1 MQFLASRFIL
11 TDNSE
16 EISFNPQISSEYAQ
30 YIQGSV
36 LPQKDKHKVQPV
48 VPVMGRITVNGTI
61 AQFSAKLSV
70 PPHLWEVKGGRAK
83 GKSLEADRI
92 NRYLDNIR
100 IQIGKH
106 YQSICDR
113 DGYVSADKVKNAYL
127 GFSKRY
133 KLLLELCDEFCK
145 EYKNRIDVDRTIHS
159 LFRYQ
164 TLRRDLSLFICQDY
178 KVKDIPLVE
187 LDQSFA
193 EKFAAYLKHVKG
205 LADTTISV
213 EIKSLK
219 HIVKKAFN
227 DGQMEKNPFAYYY
240 YFADQP
246 EIEYL
251 TEEEI
256 NKLIIGK
263 VKQQRQ
269 DRTRDMFLFCCFT
282 GLSYADLAKLSYEEL
297 KQTPNGAWWISS
309 IRQKTKVP
317 FTVKLL
323 PVAKAILEKYRI
335 PANRFNRL
343 FPENPG
349 KVFPVAS
356 LKSSDA
362 SLKHIARQCG
372 IAKNLKFHTARH
384 TFATTVSLMNG
395 IPLETVSKMLGHKY
409 TTTTQI
415 YAKVTNQMID
425 NAISRIEDQ
434 IGERFQCPTLKEESD
449 G

>member
-1 MQFLASRFIL
+1 MRSTFK
-11 TDNSE
+11 
-16 EISFNPQISSEYAQ
+16 
-30 YIQGSV
+30 V
-36 LPQKDKHKVQPV
+36 LFYLKKNKHKIQSV

-205 LADTTISV
+205 LANTTISV

-269 DRTRDMFLFCCFT
+269 DRTRDLFLFCCFT

-297 KQTPNGAWWISS
+297 KQTSDGAWWISS

-335 PANRFNRL
+335 EENRYNPL

-362 SLKHIARQCG
+362 CLKHIARQCG
-372 IAKNLKFHTARH
+372 ITKNLKFHCGRH

>member
-1 MQFLASRFIL
+1 MRSTFK
-11 TDNSE
+11 
-16 EISFNPQISSEYAQ
+16 
-30 YIQGSV
+30 V
-36 LPQKDKHKVQPV
+36 LFYLKKNKHKIQSV

-193 EKFAAYLKHVKG
+193 EKFAAYLKHVRG

-282 GLSYADLAKLSYEEL
+282 GLSYADLAKLSYDEL
-297 KQTPNGAWWISS
+297 TQTPDGAWWISS

-335 PANRFNRL
+335 EENRYNPL

-362 SLKHIARQCG
+362 CLKHIARQCG
-372 IAKNLKFHTARH
+372 ITKNLKFHMARH

>member
-1 MQFLASRFIL
+1 MRSTFK
-11 TDNSE
+11 
-16 EISFNPQISSEYAQ
+16 
-30 YIQGSV
+30 V
-36 LPQKDKHKVQPV
+36 LFYLKKNKHKIQSV

-205 LADTTISV
+205 LADTTISI

-415 YAKVTNQMID
+415 YAKVTNQMIG
-425 NAISRIEDQ
+425 NAISRIEDK
-434 IGERFQCPTLKEESD
+434 IGDRFQFPTLKEESD

>member
-1 MQFLASRFIL
+1 MHRVSFSGNSKHDKVISDEVTVFGSLPRLFCYVLHKRFIC
-11 TDNSE
+11 NSLAGY
-16 EISFNPQISSEYAQ
+16 SWHGQRYDRPVQRQIQPSS
-30 YIQGSV
+30 
-36 LPQKDKHKVQPV
+36 L
-48 VPVMGRITVNGTI
+48 
-61 AQFSAKLSV
+61 
-70 PPHLWEVKGGRAK
+70 LWEVKGGRAK

-106 YQSICDR
+106 YQSICDH

-415 YAKVTNQMID
+415 YAKVTNQMIG
-425 NAISRIEDQ
+425 NAISRIEDK
-434 IGERFQCPTLKEESD
+434 IGDRFQFPTLKEESD

>member
-1 MQFLASRFIL
+1 MRSTFK
-11 TDNSE
+11 
-16 EISFNPQISSEYAQ
+16 
-30 YIQGSV
+30 V
-36 LPQKDKHKVQPV
+36 LFYLKRNKKKTQSA
-48 VPVMGRITVNGTI
+48 VPLMGRITVNGTI
-61 AQFSAKLSV
+61 SQFSAKLTV
-70 PPHLWEVKGGRAK
+70 PERLWEVRGGRAK
-83 GKSLEADRI
+83 GRSLEADRI

-193 EKFAAYLKHVKG
+193 EKFAAYLKHVRG

-356 LKSSDA
+356 LKSSDVC
-362 SLKHIARQCG
+362 LKHIARQCG
-372 IAKNLKFHTARH
+372 ITKNLKFHMARH
-384 TFATTVSLMNG
+384 TFATTLSLMNG

>member
-1 MQFLASRFIL
+1 MRSTFK
-11 TDNSE
+11 
-16 EISFNPQISSEYAQ
+16 
-30 YIQGSV
+30 V
-36 LPQKDKHKVQPV
+36 LFYLKKDKHKPQPV
-48 VPVMGRITVNGTI
+48 VPVMGRITVNGSI
-61 AQFSAKLSV
+61 SQFSAKLSV

-92 NRYLDNIR
+92 NRHLDNIR

-106 YQSICDR
+106 YQFICDH

-127 GFSKRY
+127 GFGKKY

-145 EYKNRIDVDRTIHS
+145 EYKTRVDVDRTIHS
-159 LFRYQ
+159 LLRYQ
-164 TLRRDLSLFICQDY
+164 TLRRDLSLFVCQNY
-178 KVKDIPLVE
+178 KVRDIPLAE

-193 EKFAAYLKHVKG
+193 EKFAAYLKHLKG
-205 LADTTISV
+205 LADTTVSI

-219 HIVKKAFN
+219 HIIKKAFN
-227 DGQMEKNPFAYYY
+227 DGQTDKNPFAYYY
-240 YFADQP
+240 YVAEQP

-251 TEEEI
+251 TEEDI
-256 NKLIIGK
+256 NRLINGK
-263 VKQQRQ
+263 VRQQRQ

-282 GLSYADLAKLSYEEL
+282 GLSYADLAKLTYDEL
-297 KQTPNGAWWISS
+297 TQTPDGEWWITS
-309 IRQKTKVP
+309 IRQKTKVA

-335 PANRFNRL
+335 PTNRFNRL
-343 FPENPG
+343 SPG
-349 KVFPVAS
+349 NSDKVFPVAS

-372 IAKNLKFHTARH
+372 IAKNLKFHIARH
-384 TFATTVSLMNG
+384 TFATTVTLMNG

-415 YAKVTNQMID
+415 YAKVTNPMID
-425 NAISRIEDQ
+425 KAITQIEGK
-434 IGERFQCPTLKEESD
+434 IGERFQFPRLPEENA

>member
-1 MQFLASRFIL
+1 MRKVSYSR
-11 TDNSE
+11 NSKHE
-16 EISFNPQISSEYAQ
+16 KAMIDEITVSRSLPRLFSMS
-30 YIQGSV
+30 YIK
-36 LPQKDKHKVQPV
+36 KDKHKVQPV

-193 EKFAAYLKHVKG
+193 EKFAAYLKHVRG

-415 YAKVTNQMID
+415 YAKVTNQMIG
-425 NAISRIEDQ
+425 NAISRIEDK
-434 IGERFQCPTLKEESD
+434 IGDRFQFPTLKEESD

>member
-1 MQFLASRFIL
+1 MRSTFK
-11 TDNSE
+11 
-16 EISFNPQISSEYAQ
+16 
-30 YIQGSV
+30 V
-36 LPQKDKHKVQPV
+36 LFYLKKNKHKIQSV

-70 PPHLWEVKGGRAK
+70 PPHPWEVKGGRAK

-193 EKFAAYLKHVKG
+193 EKFAAYLKHVRG

-415 YAKVTNQMID
+415 YAKVTNQMIG
-425 NAISRIEDQ
+425 NAISRIEDK
-434 IGERFQCPTLKEESD
+434 IGDRFQFPTLKEESD

>member
-1 MQFLASRFIL
+1 MRSTFK
-11 TDNSE
+11 
-16 EISFNPQISSEYAQ
+16 
-30 YIQGSV
+30 V
-36 LPQKDKHKVQPV
+36 LFYLKKNKHKIQSV

-415 YAKVTNQMID
+415 YAKVTNQMIG
-425 NAISRIEDQ
+425 NAISRIEDK
-434 IGERFQCPTLKEESD
+434 IGDRFQFPTLKEESD

>member
-1 MQFLASRFIL
+1 MRSTFK
-11 TDNSE
+11 
-16 EISFNPQISSEYAQ
+16 
-30 YIQGSV
+30 V
-36 LPQKDKHKVQPV
+36 LFYLKKNKHKIQSV

-193 EKFAAYLKHVKG
+193 EKFAAYLKHVRG

-372 IAKNLKFHTARH
+372 IAKNLKFHCTRH

-415 YAKVTNQMID
+415 YAKVTNQMIG
-425 NAISRIEDQ
+425 NAISRIEDK
-434 IGERFQCPTLKEESD
+434 IGDRFQFPTLKEESD

>member
-1 MQFLASRFIL
+1 MRSTFK
-11 TDNSE
+11 
-16 EISFNPQISSEYAQ
+16 
-30 YIQGSV
+30 V
-36 LPQKDKHKVQPV
+36 LFYLKKNKHKIQSV

-193 EKFAAYLKHVKG
+193 EKFAAYLKHVRG

-372 IAKNLKFHTARH
+372 IAKNLKFHVGRH

-415 YAKVTNQMID
+415 YAKVTNQMIG
-425 NAISRIEDQ
+425 NAISRIEDK
-434 IGERFQCPTLKEESD
+434 IGDRFQFPTLKEESD

>member
-1 MQFLASRFIL
+1 MRSTFK
-11 TDNSE
+11 
-16 EISFNPQISSEYAQ
+16 
-30 YIQGSV
+30 V
-36 LPQKDKHKVQPV
+36 LFYLKKDKHKVQPV

-205 LADTTISV
+205 LANTTISV

-297 KQTPNGAWWISS
+297 KQTSDGAWWISS

-356 LKSSDA
+356 LKSSDVC
-362 SLKHIARQCG
+362 LKHIARQCG
-372 IAKNLKFHTARH
+372 ITKNLKFHCGRH

-425 NAISRIEDQ
+425 NVISRIEDQ

>member
-1 MQFLASRFIL
+1 MRSTFK
-11 TDNSE
+11 
-16 EISFNPQISSEYAQ
+16 
-30 YIQGSV
+30 V
-36 LPQKDKHKVQPV
+36 LFYLKKDKYKVQSV

-61 AQFSAKLSV
+61 AQFSAKLNV

-92 NRYLDNIR
+92 NRHLDNIR

-106 YQSICDR
+106 YQSICDH

-127 GFSKRY
+127 GFGKKY
-133 KLLLELCDEFCK
+133 KLLLELCDEFCRS
-145 EYKNRIDVDRTIHS
+145 YKDRITVDRTIHS
-159 LFRYQ
+159 LLRYQ
-164 TLRRDLSLFICQDY
+164 TLRRDLGHFVCRNY
-178 KVKDIPLVE
+178 KVKDIPLAE

-193 EKFAAYLKHVKG
+193 EKFAADLKHVRG

-219 HIVKKAFN
+219 HIIKKAFN
-227 DGQMEKNPFAYYY
+227 DGQIDKNPFVYYHY
-240 YFADQP
+240 VAEQP

-251 TEEEI
+251 TEEDI
-256 NKLIIGK
+256 NRLINGK

-282 GLSYADLAKLSYEEL
+282 GLSYADLAKLTYDEL
-297 KQTPNGAWWISS
+297 TQTPDGEWWITS
-309 IRQKTKVP
+309 IRQKTKVA

-343 FPENPG
+343 FPGNPD

-362 SLKHIARQCG
+362 CLKHIARQCG
-372 IAKNLKFHTARH
+372 IAKNLKFHSARH
-384 TFATTVSLMNG
+384 TFATTVTLTQG
-395 IPLETVSKMLGHKY
+395 VPLETVSKMLGHKRI
-409 TTTTQI
+409 TTTQI
-415 YAKVTNQMID
+415 YARITNDKIGQDMTALSEKLKNVFKVAQ
-425 NAISRIEDQ
+425 
-434 IGERFQCPTLKEESD
+434 
-449 G
+449 

>member
-1 MQFLASRFIL
+1 MRSTFK
-11 TDNSE
+11 
-16 EISFNPQISSEYAQ
+16 
-30 YIQGSV
+30 V
-36 LPQKDKHKVQPV
+36 LFYLKRNKEKTQSA

-61 AQFSAKLSV
+61 SQFSAKLTV
-70 PPHLWEVKGGRAK
+70 PERLWEVRGGRAK
-83 GKSLEADRI
+83 GRSLEADRI

-193 EKFAAYLKHVKG
+193 EKFAAYLKHVRG

-227 DGQMEKNPFAYYY
+227 
-240 YFADQP
+240 
-246 EIEYL
+246 L
-251 TEEEI
+251 S
-256 NKLIIGK
+256 LIHISEP
-263 VKQQRQ
+263 
-269 DRTRDMFLFCCFT
+269 TRP
-282 GLSYADLAKLSYEEL
+282 Y
-297 KQTPNGAWWISS
+297 
-309 IRQKTKVP
+309 
-317 FTVKLL
+317 
-323 PVAKAILEKYRI
+323 
-335 PANRFNRL
+335 
-343 FPENPG
+343 
-349 KVFPVAS
+349 
-356 LKSSDA
+356 
-362 SLKHIARQCG
+362 
-372 IAKNLKFHTARH
+372 
-384 TFATTVSLMNG
+384 
-395 IPLETVSKMLGHKY
+395 
-409 TTTTQI
+409 
-415 YAKVTNQMID
+415 
-425 NAISRIEDQ
+425 
-434 IGERFQCPTLKEESD
+434 
-449 G
+449 

>member
-1 MQFLASRFIL
+1 MRSTFK
-11 TDNSE
+11 
-16 EISFNPQISSEYAQ
+16 
-30 YIQGSV
+30 V
-36 LPQKDKHKVQPV
+36 LFYLKRNKKKTQSA
-48 VPVMGRITVNGTI
+48 VPLMGRITVNGTI
-61 AQFSAKLSV
+61 SQFSAKLTV
-70 PPHLWEVKGGRAK
+70 PERLWEVRGGRAK
-83 GKSLEADRI
+83 GRSLEADRI

-193 EKFAAYLKHVKG
+193 EKFAAYLKHVRG

-415 YAKVTNQMID
+415 YAKVTNQMIG
-425 NAISRIEDQ
+425 NAISRIEDK
-434 IGERFQCPTLKEESD
+434 IGDRFQFPTLKEESD

>member
-1 MQFLASRFIL
+1 MRSTFK
-11 TDNSE
+11 
-16 EISFNPQISSEYAQ
+16 
-30 YIQGSV
+30 V
-36 LPQKDKHKVQPV
+36 LFYLKKDKHKVQPV

-106 YQSICDR
+106 YQSICDH

-297 KQTPNGAWWISS
+297 KQTSDGAWWISS

-415 YAKVTNQMID
+415 YAKVTNQMIG
-425 NAISRIEDQ
+425 NAISRIEDK
-434 IGERFQCPTLKEESD
+434 IGDRFQFPTLKEESD

>member
-1 MQFLASRFIL
+1 MRSTFK
-11 TDNSE
+11 
-16 EISFNPQISSEYAQ
+16 
-30 YIQGSV
+30 V
-36 LPQKDKHKVQPV
+36 LFYLKKDKHKVQPV

-205 LADTTISV
+205 LANTTISV

-323 PVAKAILEKYRI
+323 PVAKAILEKYKDQLPSGMI
-335 PANRFNRL
+335 LPIISNQ
-343 FPENPG
+343 
-349 KVFPVAS
+349 KVNEYLKEIAS
-356 LKSSDA
+356 ICSINKS
-362 SLKHIARQCG
+362 LT
-372 IAKNLKFHTARH
+372 FHVARH
-384 TFATTVSLMNG
+384 TC
-395 IPLETVSKMLGHKY
+395 VSKGTIKSLRSKLSQIDLRIPTNHP
-409 TTTTQI
+409 TQKHI
-415 YAKVTNQMID
+415 QFLLRTFGRNFKKCT
-425 NAISRIEDQ
+425 
-434 IGERFQCPTLKEESD
+434 
-449 G
+449 

>member
-1 MQFLASRFIL
+1 MRSTFK
-11 TDNSE
+11 
-16 EISFNPQISSEYAQ
+16 
-30 YIQGSV
+30 V
-36 LPQKDKHKVQPV
+36 LFYLKRDKHKVQPV
-48 VPVMGRITVNGTI
+48 FPVMGRITVNGI
-61 AQFSAKLSV
+61 ISQFSAKLNV
-70 PPHLWEVKGGRAK
+70 PPHLWEVKDGRAK

-92 NRYLDNIR
+92 NRHLDNIR

-106 YQSICDR
+106 YQSICDH
-113 DGYVSADKVKNAYL
+113 DGYVSADKVKNACL
-127 GFSKRY
+127 GFGRKY
-133 KLLLELCDEFCK
+133 KLLLELCDEFCRS
-145 EYKNRIDVDRTIHS
+145 YKDRITVDRTIHS
-159 LFRYQ
+159 LLRYQ
-164 TLRRDLSLFICQDY
+164 TLRRDLGVFIEREY
-178 KVKDIPLVE
+178 KVKDIPLAE

-193 EKFAAYLKHVKG
+193 EKFAAYLKHVRG
-205 LADTTISV
+205 LADTTVSV
-213 EIKSLK
+213 EIKSLQ

-227 DGQMEKNPFAYYY
+227 DGQTDKNPFAYYY
-240 YFADQP
+240 YVAEQP

-263 VKQQRQ
+263 VRQQRQ

-282 GLSYADLAKLSYEEL
+282 GLSYADLAKLNYEEL
-297 KQTPNGAWWISS
+297 KQTPDGEWWITS
-309 IRQKTKVP
+309 IRQKTKVA

-335 PANRFNRL
+335 PTNRFNRL
-343 FPENPG
+343 FSGNPDR
-349 KVFPVAS
+349 VFPVAS

-372 IAKNLKFHTARH
+372 ITKNLKFHCARH
-384 TFATTVSLMNG
+384 TFATTVTRMNG

-415 YAKVTNQMID
+415 YAKVTNQMIG

-434 IGERFQCPTLKEESD
+434 IGEQFQFPTLKKEAV